1 MADLTIPPPG
11 AQTRSQKRLQ
21 AVGNEV
27 VRGYVSGIS
36 FRKSGAS
43 PVRI

>member
-27 VRGYVSGIS
+27 PRGCVSGIS
-36 FRKSGAS
+36 LRKPGVS